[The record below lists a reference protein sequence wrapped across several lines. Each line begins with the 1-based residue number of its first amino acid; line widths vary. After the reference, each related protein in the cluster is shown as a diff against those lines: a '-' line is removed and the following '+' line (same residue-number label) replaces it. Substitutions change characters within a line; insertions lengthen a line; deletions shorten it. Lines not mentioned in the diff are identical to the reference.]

1 MVTFIGVF
9 RWKWKCNGLQ
19 FQPFCVFNYLHPH
32 EILRKE
38 ILWAKIPHS
47 NTDFQIRNSYTK
59 GKSNI
64 FEFLKKSK
72 TLHVYLNKLMKVFSD
87 YIRQQW
93 IIEGQ
98 LKIFSFFTLKSRKT
112 NKENNAY
119 SKGGCRCIRMIFKKI
134 LLINCTIYILFW
146 HATTNNMSAKK
157 MKRRGEE
164 VCVSEKGVW

>member
-1 MVTFIGVF
+1 MGYFVGNWNVTVF
-9 RWKWKCNGLQ
+9 DSNPVA
-19 FQPFCVFNYLHPH
+19 FFNYLHPH

-112 NKENNAY
+112 NKENNAH
-119 SKGGCRCIRMIFKKI
+119 SKGGCRCIRMIFEKI

>member
-19 FQPFCVFNYLHPH
+19 FQPFCVINYLHPH

-98 LKIFSFFTLKSRKT
+98 LKIFSFFTLMSRKT

-119 SKGGCRCIRMIFKKI
+119 SKGGCRCIRMIFKKK
-134 LLINCTIYILFW
+134 YFW
-146 HATTNNMSAKK
+146 
-157 MKRRGEE
+157 
-164 VCVSEKGVW
+164 